1 MAKTTRS
8 APRGWT
14 EAEWKRM
21 QPDADPNKTAALRL
35 WPKVLSAR
43 YDAPSQLVVLQLS
56 NGARF
61 GISAEKLEGVATADD
76 DRRAAVTISESGA
89 AIEFPYLGERFSV
102 AELLTGVF
110 GSRAWIA
117 ELERRSAP
125 PAAVTKPVPVTK
137 AATPTKSGSKKAKP
151 AKRPIAKAKKGRAK
165 SK

>member
-21 QPDADPNKTAALRL
+21 QPSVNPSDAAARL
-35 WPKVLSAR
+35 WPRVLSVR

-61 GISAEKLEGVATADD
+61 GISAEKLEGVAASDD
-76 DRRAAVTISESGA
+76 DHRAAVTISESGA
-89 AIEFPYLGERFSV
+89 AIEFPHIGERFSV

-117 ELERRSAP
+117 ELERRGAP
-125 PAAVTKPVPVTK
+125 PAAVTKLVPVTT
-137 AATPTKSGSKKAKP
+137 AATSTKSASKKAKP
-151 AKRPIAKAKKGRAK
+151 AKKPLAKAKKGRAK